1 MFIKGF
7 ILGVAL
13 SAPIGVIGI
22 WCIQR
27 SMYYGMRFGLAT
39 GFGAVMA
46 DLIFAILAVLGFSQF
61 IQPYIQ
67 DNPWPGLIGAAL
79 IMYMG
84 VKTLLKANPNN
95 QIKVN
100 ENPSL
105 VKSFLSSFVLIL
117 THPAAIFVF
126 LGIFT
131 GLGFEF
137 DGNTDLKIIAQL
149 LIGLFLGGM
158 SWWLFLAGL
167 SAYLG
172 KKMTPNLMQKF
183 NWASGFLVTGFGLW
197 LAYSAL
203 S

>member
-27 SMYYGMRFGLAT
+27 SMNYGLRFGLAT
-39 GFGAVMA
+39 GLGAVIA
-46 DLIFAILAVLGFSQF
+46 DLVYAVLAVFGFSQL

-79 IMYMG
+79 VIYMG
-84 VKTLLKANPNN
+84 VSTLLKN
-95 QIKVN
+95 KLKTKK
-100 ENPSL
+100 ELREKPSL
-105 VKSFLSSFVLIL
+105 TKSFMSSFVLIL
-117 THPAAIFVF
+117 THPAAILVF
-126 LGIFT
+126 IGIFT

-137 DGNTDLKIIAQL
+137 DGNTNLEEISQL

-158 SWWLFLAGL
+158 SWWLFLSGL

-172 KKMTPNLMQKF
+172 KKMTPSLMQKF
-183 NWASGFLVTGFGLW
+183 NWASGFSVIGFGLW
-197 LAYSAL
+197 LAYSAFT
-203 S
+203 